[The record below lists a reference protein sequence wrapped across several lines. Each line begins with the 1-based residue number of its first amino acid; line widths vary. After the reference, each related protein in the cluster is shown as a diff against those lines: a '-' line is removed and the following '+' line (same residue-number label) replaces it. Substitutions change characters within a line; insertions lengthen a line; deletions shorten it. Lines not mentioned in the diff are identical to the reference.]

1 MINPLGS
8 FPSAAAISGTPS
20 AMPAAPTEGG
30 KGSAFKDLLVESL
43 QQVNDMQSAANQ
55 AVEKLATGGEANLPE
70 VLTLVQKADLSFKM
84 MLQLRN
90 KLVAAYQEVK
100 DMRI

>member
-1 MINPLGS
+1 MINPLNS
-8 FPSAAAISGTPS
+8 FPSAAAIGGTPGVNS
-20 AMPAAPTEGG
+20 TNAAGG
-30 KGSAFKDLLVESL
+30 AKGPAFKDLLLESL
-43 QQVNDMQSAANQ
+43 QQVNDMQQAANQ
-55 AVEKLATGGEANLPE
+55 AVEQLATGGEANLPE
-70 VLTLVQKADLSFKM
+70 VLTLVQKADISFKM